1 MRTIAIMNNKGG
13 VGKTVTAI
21 NLADILVH
29 EYGKSVVLVDCDGQA
44 NLSRFYLPG
53 YHEEDLVGGGT
64 AAVLCGQ
71 GECVWGDNLVPVQPG
86 LDILTG
92 GTDLYSLDL
101 QAMTDGVN
109 SPLALRHFADAARED
124 DETDY
129 MIFDCPPG
137 FTCASVAA
145 LMAADEVIIPMALDG
160 FSFDGLAALRQQVRN
175 LQQANYTVKIG
186 GVLITKWQHEAAVEE
201 AEKLLRSMHIPV
213 YQTHIRQTPMVVR
226 STLDR
231 TALRAYSPR
240 SAPARDY
247 RAWVREYLG
256 EEAEQHGGEKA
267 L

>member
-1 MRTIAIMNNKGG
+1 MRTIACMNNKGG

-21 NLADILVH
+21 NLADILVN
-29 EYGKSVVLVDCDGQA
+29 EYQKTVVLVDCDGQA
-44 NLSRFYLPG
+44 NLSRFFLPG

-71 GECVWGDNLVPVQPG
+71 GEAVWSDNLIPVQPG

-92 GTDLYSLDL
+92 GTDLYGLDL

-124 DETDY
+124 NETDF
-129 MIFDCPPG
+129 MLFDCPPG

-160 FSFDGLAALRQQVRN
+160 FSFDGLAALRQQVSN
-175 LQQANYTVKIG
+175 LRKANYTVKIG
-186 GVLITKWQHEAAVEE
+186 GVLITKWANTKAVLDSER
-201 AEKLLRSMHIPV
+201 LLRSGDLPV
-213 YQTHIRQTPMVVR
+213 YKTHIRQTPKVVE
-226 STLDR
+226 STLMRDPLR
-231 TALRAYSPR
+231 TYSPK
-240 SAPARDY
+240 SGPARDY
-247 RAWVREYLG
+247 QAWVREYLG
-256 EEAEQHGGEKA
+256 EEAEQHGEKA